1 MRFHTKKDII
11 LMTFLRKNSREN
23 LTKIS
28 RLTAIPVS
36 TIFDKVK
43 EFEKELISKHTSLI
57 DFKKIGFD
65 IKVNMLFRVA
75 RNSRDEFKEFL
86 IKNENINSVFKVN
99 NGFDFLVEA
108 IFRNMNDMQRF
119 NESTERFNIEAKQE
133 MFILED
139 IKREEFLSDRMHAE
153 LLFAEHLA

>member
-1 MRFHTKKDII
+1 MRFQSKKDIVLI
-11 LMTFLRKNSREN
+11 TFLRNNSREN

-43 EFEKELISKHTSLI
+43 EFERDLIKKHTSLI

-65 IKVNMLFRVA
+65 IKVNMLLKVMRD
-75 RNSRDEFKEFL
+75 SREELKEFL
-86 IKNENINSVFKVN
+86 LKNENINSVFKVN
-99 NGFDFLVEA
+99 NGFDFLIEA

-119 NESTERFNIEAKQE
+119 NELLERFNIEAKQE

-139 IKREEFLSDRMHAE
+139 IKREGFLSDRIHAE
-153 LLFAEHLA
+153 LLFAEQ